1 MEDSSWSWNWQVAMA
16 PSQWI
21 LLKTK
26 MVWRNITVEPLA
38 FLTTLI
44 MALSGIA
51 SNDLYLQ
58 KACQV
63 SRQGTSS
70 QYQHCYLNLG
80 SLFVSTNSLQIVRQ
94 RACQVCFHFCQPW
107 PTNNPLHAS
116 SLCCLDTEMIIDHRY
131 SKWTVQWPADSALYK
146 QPVLIDSSLH
156 WYSLSFIEYQVNL
169 NYSAEVCGNLTLD
182 IHNETQVV
190 MATATVLMLLTALY
204 PRRRPR
210 SMSPQFKLTTACSR
224 ICLLLYLSFL
234 LVSSRS
240 FTYYLLGAIEMTEL
254 PITSHCKRG
263 ERELDHCIG

>member
-1 MEDSSWSWNWQVAMA
+1 MDVDEDQDGLEEHHCGA
-16 PSQWI
+16 PRLPHNPDHGPLWHRRQRP
-21 LLKTK
+21 LLA
-26 MVWRNITVEPLA
+26 EG
-38 FLTTLI
+38 
-44 MALSGIA
+44 LSG
-51 SNDLYLQ
+51 
-58 KACQV
+58 K
-63 SRQGTSS
+63 
-70 QYQHCYLNLG
+70 
-80 SLFVSTNSLQIVRQ
+80 
-94 RACQVCFHFCQPW
+94 FHSCQPW

-131 SKWTVQWPADSALYK
+131 SKWTVQCPADLALNNQSWSK
-146 QPVLIDSSLH
+146 AH
-156 WYSLSFIEYQVNL
+156 RYSLSFIEYQVNL

-240 FTYYLLGAIEMTEL
+240 FTYYLLGAIEMTKL
-254 PITSHCKRG
+254 LITSHCKRG
-263 ERELDHCIG
+263 ERE